1 MGGPLNDSYS
11 YSFEKTFKY
20 KLVILSLKFFS
31 KQPYKE
37 LSGGAP
43 RHGYFVQIVDTPK
56 APYHIS
62 LKYMS

>member
-43 RHGYFVQIVDTPK
+43 RHGYFVHLRPT
-56 APYHIS
+56 YHIS